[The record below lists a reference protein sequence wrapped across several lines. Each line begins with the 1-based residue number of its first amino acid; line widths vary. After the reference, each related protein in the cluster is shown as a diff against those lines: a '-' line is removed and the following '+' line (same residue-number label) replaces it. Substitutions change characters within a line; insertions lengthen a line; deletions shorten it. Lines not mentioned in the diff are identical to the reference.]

1 MLAKAYSS
9 AILGV
14 DAYIVAV
21 EVDIAFGLPGI
32 SVVGLP
38 DTAVQESKERVRSAL
53 KNSGYIF
60 PPQRITINMAPANT
74 RKSGPVFDLAIA
86 LAILAASEQL
96 PSTGLEQSVFVGEL
110 SLDGSIRPVSGVLPF
125 AIAAQAEGYQHLFV
139 PCENAQEASLVEG
152 LRVYPITHLREAVQ
166 LLGEA
171 CPIDKAYQRQPLLS
185 ASPLLM
191 GLDFSE
197 VKGQAYAKRGLEITA
212 AGGHNLIM
220 VGPPG
225 SGKTML
231 ARRLPTILPALTF
244 AEALE
249 ASKIYSISGRLGLNQ
264 GLLPTRPFRAP
275 HHSISNAGLIGG
287 SSHPKPG
294 EVSLAHH
301 GVLFLDELLEFR
313 REVLEVLRQPLEDGV
328 VTISRAQFSLTYP
341 AAFMLIASMNPC
353 PCGYRG
359 DRLKPCVCTPHQIA
373 RYWGKLSGPL
383 LDRVDIHL
391 EVPRLEEQMM
401 IAPTPSESSAQIR
414 ERVERART
422 LQRERFAG
430 QDILCNAHMQPRHLR
445 TFCSLDARSQQLLQ
459 QALQRLHLSARAYDR
474 ILKVARTIADLDAA
488 EGIQAQHVAEAIQL
502 RVLDR
507 SGSAS
512 LRGAS

>member
-21 EVDIAFGLPGI
+21 EVDISFGLPGI

-53 KNSGYIF
+53 KNSGFIF

-96 PSTGLEQSVFVGEL
+96 TVADLEHSLFVGEL
-110 SLDGSIRPVSGVLPF
+110 SLDGSIRAVSGVLPF
-125 AIAAQAEGYQHLFV
+125 AIAAQAAGYQRIFV
-139 PCENAQEASLVEG
+139 PCDNAQEASLVEG
-152 LRVYPITHLREAVQ
+152 LAVYPVAHLREAVQ
-166 LLGEA
+166 LLA
-171 CPIDKAYQRQPLLS
+171 DRCPSRQAYQRQALVTLPTL
-185 ASPLLM
+185 P

-231 ARRLPTILPALTF
+231 ARRLPTILPPLTF

-249 ASKIYSISGRLGLNQ
+249 ASKIYSISGRLGLAQ

-275 HHSISNAGLIGG
+275 HHSISNAGLVGG

-328 VTISRAQFSLTYP
+328 VTLSRAQISLTYP
-341 AAFMLIASMNPC
+341 AKFMLIASMNPC

-359 DRLKPCVCTPHQIA
+359 DRLKACVCTPHQIA

-383 LDRVDIHL
+383 LDRIDIHL
-391 EVPRLEEQMM
+391 EVPRLEDNVLLD
-401 IAPTPSESSAQIR
+401 PGPSEASTQIR
-414 ERVERART
+414 ARVEQART
-422 LQRERFAG
+422 LQVQRFADQG
-430 QDILCNAHMQPRHLR
+430 ILCNAHMQPRHLR
-445 TFCSLDARSQQLLQ
+445 RFCALDTRSQQLLQ

-474 ILKVARTIADLDAA
+474 ILKVARTIADLEASPL
-488 EGIQAQHVAEAIQL
+488 IQAHHVAEAIQL
-502 RVLDR
+502 RILDR
-507 SGSAS
+507 SGANS
-512 LRGAS
+512 LSGVR

>member
-21 EVDIAFGLPGI
+21 EVDISFGLPGI

-86 LAILAASEQL
+86 LSILAASEQL
-96 PSTGLEQSVFVGEL
+96 SLTELERSVFVGEL
-110 SLDGSIRPVSGVLPF
+110 SLDGSIRPVNGVLPF
-125 AIAAQAEGYQHLFV
+125 AIAAQAGGYRHLFV
-139 PCENAQEASLVEG
+139 PCENAQEASLVDG
-152 LRVYPITHLREAVQ
+152 LRVYPVGHLREAVQ
-166 LLGEA
+166 LLGEG
-171 CPIDKAYQRQPLLS
+171 CPVHQVYQRQPLLNT
-185 ASPLLM
+185 APLL
-191 GLDFSE
+191 GHDFSE

-264 GLLPTRPFRAP
+264 GLLPMRPFRAP

-359 DRLKPCVCTPHQIA
+359 DRLKSCVCTPHQIA

-391 EVPRLEEQMM
+391 EVPRLEEQMLL
-401 IAPTPSESSAQIR
+401 APAPSESSEQIR
-414 ERVERART
+414 QRVECARA

-430 QDILCNAHMQPRHLR
+430 QGILCNAHMQPRHLR
-445 TFCSLDARSQQLLQ
+445 TFCSLDTRSQQLLQ

-474 ILKVARTIADLDAA
+474 ILKVARTIADLDAS
-488 EGIQAQHVAEAIQL
+488 EGIQVQHIAEAIQL

-507 SGSAS
+507 SGAAS